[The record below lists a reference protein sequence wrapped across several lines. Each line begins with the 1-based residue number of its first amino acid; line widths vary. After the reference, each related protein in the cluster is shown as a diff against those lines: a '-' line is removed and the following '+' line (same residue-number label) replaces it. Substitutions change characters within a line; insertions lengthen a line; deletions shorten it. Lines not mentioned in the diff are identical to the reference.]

1 MSRTHRV
8 HQRHP
13 DPGTPA
19 VPGSG
24 AFGRI
29 LASDMPTTR
38 SVHYLDHAATTPMR
52 AAAVDAYA
60 EASSSVGNASSL
72 HGSGRRA
79 RRRVE
84 EARESLA
91 HHLGCRPSEVVFT
104 SGGTES
110 DNLAVLGQVGASA
123 GDVVAVG
130 ATEHHSVLDAAAH
143 LATDRGG
150 RKVVRVLPV
159 DPRGAVTPATV
170 RDLADELGPRLAL
183 VAMMLGNNEIG
194 TLTDVAAAAGP
205 VRAVGAA
212 VHTDAVQAV
221 GHVPVDFSALG
232 VTSLSLSAHKFGGPL
247 GVGALLLDRG
257 ADCVPIGYGGG
268 QERDLRSGSVDVPGV
283 VAMAAALEE
292 AVREMESEALR
303 LSRLRD
309 RLVAGVLA
317 EVPGAIANG
326 GGERL
331 PGIANLTFPGC
342 SGESLILLLDAAGIE
357 CSTGSACTAG
367 VAEPSHVLLALGA
380 DEAAARSS
388 LRLSLGYTTTEDD
401 VDAAVAAIGP
411 AAERARVAG
420 LGLARTGMA
429 RTGMAAS

>member
-1 MSRTHRV
+1 
-8 HQRHP
+8 
-13 DPGTPA
+13 
-19 VPGSG
+19 
-24 AFGRI
+24 
-29 LASDMPTTR
+29 MPTTR

-52 AAAVDAYA
+52 AAAVAAYA

-91 HHLGCRPSEVVFT
+91 HHLGCRPSEVLFT

-150 RKVVRVLPV
+150 RRVVRVLPV

-183 VAMMLGNNEIG
+183 VAVMLGNNEIG
-194 TLTDVAAAAGP
+194 TLTDVVAAAGP
-205 VRAVGAA
+205 ARAVGAA

-257 ADCVPIGYGGG
+257 AECVPIGYGGG

>member
-1 MSRTHRV
+1 
-8 HQRHP
+8 
-13 DPGTPA
+13 
-19 VPGSG
+19 
-24 AFGRI
+24 
-29 LASDMPTTR
+29 MPTTR

-52 AAAVDAYA
+52 AAAVAAYA

-91 HHLGCRPSEVVFT
+91 HHLGCRPSEVLFT

-150 RKVVRVLPV
+150 RRVVRVLPV

-183 VAMMLGNNEIG
+183 VAVMLGNNEFG

-205 VRAVGAA
+205 ARAVGAA

-257 ADCVPIGYGGG
+257 AECVPIGYGGG

-283 VAMAAALEE
+283 VAMAAALGE

>member
-1 MSRTHRV
+1 MLTIRT
-8 HQRHP
+8 
-13 DPGTPA
+13 A
-19 VPGSG
+19 
-24 AFGRI
+24 
-29 LASDMPTTR
+29 
-38 SVHYLDHAATTPMR
+38 HYLDHAATTPMR
-52 AAAVDAYA
+52 PSALAAYA
-60 EASSSVGNASSL
+60 EAAATVGNASSL
-72 HGSGRRA
+72 HGAGRRA

-91 HHLGCRPSEVVFT
+91 AHLGCRPSEVVFT

-110 DNLAVLGQVGASA
+110 DNLAVLGQAAASG

-130 ATEHHSVLDAAAH
+130 ATEHHSVLDSAAH
-143 LATDRGG
+143 LATARGG
-150 RKVVRVLPV
+150 GADVRVLPV
-159 DPRGAVTPATV
+159 DRRGAVAPDAV
-170 RDLADELGPRLAL
+170 RSLADEVGPRLAL
-183 VAMMLGNNEIG
+183 VAAMLGNNEIG
-194 TLTDVAAAAGP
+194 TLTDVAGVAAAA
-205 VRAVGAA
+205 RSVGAA

-221 GHVPVDFSALG
+221 GHVPVDFGALG

-247 GVGALLLDRG
+247 GVGALIIDRG
-257 ADCVPIGYGGG
+257 AECLPVGFGGG

-283 VAMAAALEE
+283 VAMAAALDEAIRDMDAE
-292 AVREMESEALR
+292 AVRLG
-303 LSRLRD
+303 RLRD

-317 EVPGAIANG
+317 RVPDAIANG

-380 DEAAARSS
+380 GEAAARSS
-388 LRLSLGYTTTEDD
+388 LRLSLGHTTTEDD
-401 VDAAVAAIGP
+401 VDAAIAALAP

-420 LGLARTGMA
+420 LGLIGTGV
-429 RTGMAAS
+429 TAS

>member
-1 MSRTHRV
+1 MLTIRT
-8 HQRHP
+8 
-13 DPGTPA
+13 A
-19 VPGSG
+19 
-24 AFGRI
+24 
-29 LASDMPTTR
+29 
-38 SVHYLDHAATTPMR
+38 HYLDHAATTPMR
-52 AAAVDAYA
+52 PSALAAYA
-60 EASSSVGNASSL
+60 EAAATVGNASSL
-72 HGSGRRA
+72 HGAGRRA

-91 HHLGCRPSEVVFT
+91 AHLGCRPSEVVFT

-110 DNLAVLGQVGASA
+110 DNLAVLGQAAASG

-130 ATEHHSVLDAAAH
+130 ATEHHSVLDSAAH
-143 LATDRGG
+143 LATARGG
-150 RKVVRVLPV
+150 GADVRVLPV
-159 DPRGAVTPATV
+159 DRRGAVAPDTV
-170 RDLADELGPRLAL
+170 RSLADEVGPRLAL
-183 VAMMLGNNEIG
+183 VAAMLGNNEIG
-194 TLTDVAAAAGP
+194 TLTDVAGVAAAA
-205 VRAVGAA
+205 RSVGAA

-221 GHVPVDFSALG
+221 GHVPVDFGALG

-247 GVGALLLDRG
+247 GVGALIIDRG
-257 ADCVPIGYGGG
+257 AECLPVGFGGG

-283 VAMAAALEE
+283 VAMAAALDEAIRDMDAE
-292 AVREMESEALR
+292 AVRLG
-303 LSRLRD
+303 RLRD

-317 EVPGAIANG
+317 RVPDAIANG

-380 DEAAARSS
+380 GEAAARSS
-388 LRLSLGYTTTEDD
+388 LRLSLGHTTTEDD
-401 VDAAVAAIGP
+401 VDAAIAALAP

-420 LGLARTGMA
+420 LGLIGSGVT
-429 RTGMAAS
+429 AS

>member
-1 MSRTHRV
+1 
-8 HQRHP
+8 
-13 DPGTPA
+13 
-19 VPGSG
+19 
-24 AFGRI
+24 
-29 LASDMPTTR
+29 MPTTR

-150 RKVVRVLPV
+150 RKAVRVLPV

-257 ADCVPIGYGGG
+257 AECVPIGYGGG

-292 AVREMESEALR
+292 AVREMESESRR

-429 RTGMAAS
+429 RTGVAAS

>member
-1 MSRTHRV
+1 
-8 HQRHP
+8 
-13 DPGTPA
+13 
-19 VPGSG
+19 
-24 AFGRI
+24 
-29 LASDMPTTR
+29 
-38 SVHYLDHAATTPMR
+38 
-52 AAAVDAYA
+52 
-60 EASSSVGNASSL
+60 
-72 HGSGRRA
+72 
-79 RRRVE
+79 
-84 EARESLA
+84 
-91 HHLGCRPSEVVFT
+91 
-104 SGGTES
+104 
-110 DNLAVLGQVGASA
+110 
-123 GDVVAVG
+123 
-130 ATEHHSVLDAAAH
+130 
-143 LATDRGG
+143 
-150 RKVVRVLPV
+150 
-159 DPRGAVTPATV
+159 
-170 RDLADELGPRLAL
+170 
-183 VAMMLGNNEIG
+183 
-194 TLTDVAAAAGP
+194 
-205 VRAVGAA
+205 
-212 VHTDAVQAV
+212 
-221 GHVPVDFSALG
+221 
-232 VTSLSLSAHKFGGPL
+232 
-247 GVGALLLDRG
+247 LLLDRG

-292 AVREMESEALR
+292 AVREMESESRR

-388 LRLSLGYTTTEDD
+388 LRLSLGHTTTEDD

-429 RTGMAAS
+429 RTGVAAS

>member
-1 MSRTHRV
+1 MLTIR
-8 HQRHP
+8 
-13 DPGTPA
+13 A
-19 VPGSG
+19 
-24 AFGRI
+24 A
-29 LASDMPTTR
+29 
-38 SVHYLDHAATTPMR
+38 HYLDHAATTPMR
-52 AAAVDAYA
+52 PSALAAYA
-60 EASSSVGNASSL
+60 EAAATVGNASSL
-72 HGSGRRA
+72 HGAGRRA

-91 HHLGCRPSEVVFT
+91 AHLGCRPSEVVFT

-110 DNLAVLGQVGASA
+110 DNLAVLGQAAASG

-130 ATEHHSVLDAAAH
+130 ATEHHSVLDSAAH
-143 LATDRGG
+143 LATARGG
-150 RKVVRVLPV
+150 GADVRVLPV
-159 DPRGAVTPATV
+159 DRRGAVAPDTV
-170 RDLADELGPRLAL
+170 RSLADEAGPRLAL
-183 VAMMLGNNEIG
+183 VAAMLGNNEIG
-194 TLTDVAAAAGP
+194 TLTDVAGVAAAA
-205 VRAVGAA
+205 RSVGAA

-221 GHVPVDFSALG
+221 GHVPVDFGALG

-247 GVGALLLDRG
+247 GVGALIIDRG
-257 ADCVPIGYGGG
+257 AECLPVGFGGG

-283 VAMAAALEE
+283 VAMAAALDEAIRDMDAE
-292 AVREMESEALR
+292 AVRLG
-303 LSRLRD
+303 RLRD

-317 EVPGAIANG
+317 RVPDAIANG

-380 DEAAARSS
+380 GEAAARSS
-388 LRLSLGYTTTEDD
+388 LRLSLGHTTTEDD
-401 VDAAVAAIGP
+401 VDAAIAALAP

-420 LGLARTGMA
+420 LGLIGSGVT
-429 RTGMAAS
+429 AS

>member
-1 MSRTHRV
+1 MLTIRT
-8 HQRHP
+8 
-13 DPGTPA
+13 A
-19 VPGSG
+19 
-24 AFGRI
+24 
-29 LASDMPTTR
+29 
-38 SVHYLDHAATTPMR
+38 HYLDHAATTPMR
-52 AAAVDAYA
+52 PSALAAYA
-60 EASSSVGNASSL
+60 EAAATVGNASSL
-72 HGSGRRA
+72 HGAGRRA

-91 HHLGCRPSEVVFT
+91 AHLGCRPSEVVFT

-110 DNLAVLGQVGASA
+110 DNLAVLGQAAASG

-130 ATEHHSVLDAAAH
+130 ATEHHSVLDSAAH
-143 LATDRGG
+143 LATARGG
-150 RKVVRVLPV
+150 GADVRVLPV
-159 DPRGAVTPATV
+159 DRRGAVSPDTV
-170 RDLADELGPRLAL
+170 RSLADEVGPRLAL
-183 VAMMLGNNEIG
+183 VAAMLGNNEIG
-194 TLTDVAAAAGP
+194 TLTDVAGVAAAA
-205 VRAVGAA
+205 RSVGAA

-221 GHVPVDFSALG
+221 GHVPVDFGALG

-247 GVGALLLDRG
+247 GVGALIIDRG
-257 ADCVPIGYGGG
+257 AECLPVGFGGG

-283 VAMAAALEE
+283 VAMAAALDEAIRDMDAE
-292 AVREMESEALR
+292 AVRLG
-303 LSRLRD
+303 RLRD

-317 EVPGAIANG
+317 RVPDVIANG

-380 DEAAARSS
+380 GEAAARSS
-388 LRLSLGYTTTEDD
+388 LRLSLGHTTTEDD
-401 VDAAVAAIGP
+401 VDAAIAALAP

-420 LGLARTGMA
+420 LGLIGSEVT
-429 RTGMAAS
+429 AS

>member
-1 MSRTHRV
+1 
-8 HQRHP
+8 
-13 DPGTPA
+13 
-19 VPGSG
+19 
-24 AFGRI
+24 
-29 LASDMPTTR
+29 MPTTR
-38 SVHYLDHAATTPMR
+38 PVHYLDHAATTPMR
-52 AAAVDAYA
+52 QAAVAAYVEAAA
-60 EASSSVGNASSL
+60 SVGNASSL

-91 HHLGCRPSEVVFT
+91 YHLGCRPSEVVFT

-110 DNLAVLGQVGASA
+110 DNLAVLGQAA
-123 GDVVAVG
+123 AADGDVVAVG

-143 LATDRGG
+143 LASERGG
-150 RKVVRVLPV
+150 GRDVRVLPV
-159 DPRGAVTPATV
+159 DDRGAVRPETV
-170 RDLADELGPRLAL
+170 RDLAGDVGARLAL
-183 VAMMLGNNEIG
+183 VATMLGNNEIG
-194 TLTDVAAAAGP
+194 TLTDVASVAEPA
-205 VRAVGAA
+205 RAVGAA

-221 GHVPVDFSALG
+221 GHVPVDFGALG

-257 ADCVPIGYGGG
+257 ADCHPIGFGGG

-292 AVREMESEALR
+292 AVREMDAESAR
-303 LSRLRD
+303 LSGLRE
-309 RLVAGVLA
+309 RLVAGVRSA
-317 EVPGAIANG
+317 IPGVISNG
-326 GGERL
+326 SGDRL

-367 VAEPSHVLLALGA
+367 VAEPSHVLMATGA
-380 DEAAARSS
+380 DEVAARSS
-388 LRLSLGYTTTEDD
+388 LRLSLGHTTTEAD
-401 VDAAVAAIGP
+401 VDAAIAALGP

-420 LGLARTGMA
+420 LGLTRTEV
-429 RTGMAAS
+429 TTS

>member
-1 MSRTHRV
+1 
-8 HQRHP
+8 
-13 DPGTPA
+13 
-19 VPGSG
+19 
-24 AFGRI
+24 
-29 LASDMPTTR
+29 MPTTR

-150 RKVVRVLPV
+150 RRVVRVLPV

-257 ADCVPIGYGGG
+257 AECVPIGYGGG

-292 AVREMESEALR
+292 AVREMESESRR